1 MTEGTCVHADGC
13 DRETFSRRLCRPH
26 YMREHKAGRLD
37 RYPRVRLSQEARR
50 CVGCGETFSAAPATT
65 TQHCS
70 RACLAGALRSPLRLA
85 WESQDWQ
92 GFIAQVR
99 ARCTETDAGCWEWQ
113 GKRGRDGY
121 PRVALASRLMAL
133 HRLMLEA
140 REGAPL
146 GSQQAH
152 HVCAN
157 RVCVNPQHLQPV
169 TNAANAAEMA
179 ARQGYVA
186 RIAELEAAL
195 AVLDPGHPLLDRIP
209 TAR

>member
-1 MTEGTCVHADGC
+1 MTDDTCVHADGC
-13 DRETFSRRLCRPH
+13 DRATFSRRLCRPH
-26 YMREHKAGRLD
+26 YMREYKAGELD
-37 RYPRVRLSQEARR
+37 RYPRVRRLPEVRR
-50 CVGCGETFSAAPATT
+50 CRGCGGSFSAEPAVR

-70 RACLAGALRSPLRLA
+70 RACLAGTLRGPLRLA

-99 ARCTETDAGCWEWQ
+99 SRCAETDAGCWEWQ

-121 PRVALASRLMAL
+121 PRVLLASRPAAL

-157 RVCVNPQHLQPV
+157 RACVNPQHLQPV
-169 TNAANAAEMA
+169 TNAANAAEMG
-179 ARQGYVA
+179 ARRSYVG

-195 AVLDPGHPLLDRIP
+195 ALLDPGHPLLRQIP
-209 TAR
+209 TA